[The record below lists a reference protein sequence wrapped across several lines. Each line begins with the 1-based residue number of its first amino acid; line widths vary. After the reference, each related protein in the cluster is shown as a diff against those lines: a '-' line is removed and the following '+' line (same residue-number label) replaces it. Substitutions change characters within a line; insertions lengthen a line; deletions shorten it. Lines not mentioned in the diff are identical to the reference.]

1 VFDSRSEGGT
11 ITSSSAYYFHYEPV
25 YDAIAMKGVF
35 YKDYGTTPATSA
47 RWVYDIHSVGES
59 DFAYRMSWYSDP
71 QGELTETMLG
81 CIIGGGDKGVEF
93 ALSYR
98 EYKPADST
106 DYRADG
112 SLQQVFGPNF
122 TQGSGLL
129 SSYADYLDES
139 LFFTYDDMPSAFL
152 TSPWALSK

>member
-1 VFDSRSEGGT
+1 MGLP
-11 ITSSSAYYFHYEPV
+11 SSAYYFYYKPV
-25 YDAIAMKGVF
+25 YDSIVMKGVF

-59 DFAYRMSWYSDP
+59 DFAYRMSWYADP

-81 CIIGGGDKGVEF
+81 CIIGGGDKDVEF

-98 EYKPADST
+98 EYCPADS
-106 DYRADG
+106 ADHFEEM

-122 TQGSGLL
+122 IEGTGLL

-139 LFFTYDDMPSAFL
+139 LFFTYDDMPGAFL